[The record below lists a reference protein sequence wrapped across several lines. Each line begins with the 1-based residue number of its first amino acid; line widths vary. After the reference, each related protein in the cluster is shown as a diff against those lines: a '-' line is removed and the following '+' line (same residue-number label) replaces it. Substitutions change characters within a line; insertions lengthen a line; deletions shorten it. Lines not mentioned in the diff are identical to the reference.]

1 MRGGGKACMVGSG
14 GVCVAGGAC
23 MAGSCVAGG
32 GVARTR
38 PESLLFELCP
48 LAREGSILRGSMLIS
63 DF

>member
-1 MRGGGKACMVGSG
+1 MVGG
-14 GVCVAGGAC
+14 RGCGWQGACVAGGVH
-23 MAGSCVAGG
+23 GGGRVWQG